1 MPSFSVPGLFRGRK
15 AWAWLA
21 AGIALLIVL
30 VNVLSAIFGGMER
43 TNAGEIG
50 VVRNGG
56 PLDNNN
62 IRQVMDPSS
71 GLTWTGMYSTVHK
84 YPAQQRFY
92 TITAEGSGD
101 KPGVDIVHVPSSDGV
116 DMGIEGTLYF
126 NLNLRHDVIKRFDDK
141 FGTRKFTLGKDT
153 YYPWDGDK
161 GWSAF
166 LDQIIRP
173 VIDNDLR
180 VQIGNFRCA
189 DLVSSCALVQN
200 TAAVPGQT
208 PAAAPQSNGAANNNN
223 ISKIQDAINT
233 SLATDLKETLG
244 DEFIVNLRF
253 NLVRITMP
261 QNVQDAVNKA
271 QAAYAQ
277 VSEMQAKAAQSQ
289 ALVAQAQAEAQANEA
304 RQKGYTACPACAQ
317 IDIMKS
323 IPPNVTTF
331 APGQGFSITAPAA
344 GAKP

>member
-1 MPSFSVPGLFRGRK
+1 MSSFSVPNILRGRK
-15 AWAWLA
+15 AWVFLA
-21 AGIALLIVL
+21 VGILVLIIL
-30 VNVLSAIFGGMER
+30 IRMLNAIFGGLER

-56 PLDNNN
+56 PFDNNN

-71 GLTWTGMYSTVHK
+71 GMTWTGFYSTVHK

-92 TITAEGSGD
+92 TITAQANAGD
-101 KPGVDIVHVPSSDGV
+101 KGGVDIVHVPSSDGV

-126 NLNLRHDVIKRFDDK
+126 SLNLDHSVIKRFDDK
-141 FGTRKFTLGKDT
+141 FGTRKFSLGKDA

-200 TAAVPGQT
+200 ASAPGQPT
-208 PAAAPQSNGAANNNN
+208 APAPVSGAASNNN

-233 SLATDLKETLG
+233 SLAADLKATLG

-261 QNVQDAVNKA
+261 QSVQDAVNQA
-271 QAAYAQ
+271 QAAYAK

-289 ALVAQAQAEAQANEA
+289 ALVAQAEAEAKANAA
-304 RQKGYTACPACAQ
+304 RQQGYNACPACAQ

-331 APGQGFSITAPAA
+331 APGQGFSITAPA
-344 GAKP
+344 GKP